1 MLATGGMECIQRTPR
16 PARHRTTSAAR
27 WLLAAPPGW
36 RIGRQAG
43 TTTAGVP
50 LPPSSTPTCN
60 NVALLHVSALSAR
73 SRKSAAGARRRHS
86 PTERPSSRGGRT
98 AGALSDLNSP
108 PLLAL
113 RLRYSPQEPMKRSK
127 APYPMSAGSGQRS
140 EAVLKPGGCGA
151 GQAVFSGCK

>member
-1 MLATGGMECIQRTPR
+1 MGETPAPCHTSSRPETRMLATGGRECIQRTPR
-16 PARHRTTSAAR
+16 PARHRTTSAVR

-60 NVALLHVSALSAR
+60 NVALFRVSALSAR

-86 PTERPSSRGGRT
+86 PTERPPSRGGRT
-98 AGALSDLNSP
+98 ACALSDLNSP

-113 RLRYSPQEPMKRSK
+113 RLRYSPQEPRKGAS
-127 APYPMSAGSGQRS
+127 APNPTSSAPEQ
-140 EAVLKPGGCGA
+140 L
-151 GQAVFSGCK
+151 